1 MDFDKAIKINNSV
14 FGYSDTYS
22 NIKTWENRHL
32 YKIYFVDDSAFM
44 AIEKRN
50 DTFHIWLIGSQVS
63 GSGKQL
69 FKMMSDDIMKEG
81 IIKITVSTIP
91 EKFTIM
97 YSWLKRIGF
106 VEDDEKTIMIDGKK
120 KVYMSCGVD
129 QFFVYVNRI

>member
-1 MDFDKAIKINNSV
+1 MDFEKAIKINDSV

-22 NIKTWENRHL
+22 NIETWKHRHL
-32 YKIYFVDDSAFM
+32 HKIYFVGVSAFM

-50 DTFHIWLIGSQVS
+50 NTFHIWLMGSLVS

-69 FKMMSDDIMKEG
+69 FKMMSDDIVKEG
-81 IIKITVSTIP
+81 IDMITVSTVP

-106 VEDDEKTIMIDGKK
+106 IEDEAKTCVIDGKK
-120 KVYMSCGVD
+120 KVYLSIGVD
-129 QFFVYVNRI
+129 QFLVYIKKN